1 MPAPAGRRKG
11 TASAASGVS
20 RSGGW
25 VNWTLR
31 KGASYNEE
39 VSEHR
44 RILGLDLGS
53 KRIGLAVSD
62 PLGVTAQGLP
72 TLKRTNRRADL
83 ERLRELVDAY
93 QVERIVLGHPLHL
106 KGYASAR
113 AEEAER
119 FAEWLRRDL
128 KLPVELFDERLT
140 SAEAERL
147 MREAGA
153 SRRAR
158 REAADQIAAQ
168 LILQTYLD
176 RARSLAPVPKLRD
189 SGPSGTEA

>member
-1 MPAPAGRRKG
+1 M
-11 TASAASGVS
+11 S
-20 RSGGW
+20 RQG
-25 VNWTLR
+25 
-31 KGASYNEE
+31 
-39 VSEHR
+39 
-44 RILGLDLGS
+44 RILALDLGS

-83 ERLRELVDAY
+83 VRLRELVDAY
-93 QVERIVLGHPLHL
+93 GVERVVVGHPLHL

-128 KLPVELFDERLT
+128 RLPVELFDERLT
-140 SAEAERL
+140 TVEAERL
-147 MREAGA
+147 LREAGA
-153 SRRAR
+153 SRRQR

-176 RARSLAPVPKLRD
+176 RARALAAPPGEVEP
-189 SGPSGTEA
+189 

>member
-1 MPAPAGRRKG
+1 MPRRGSPFKSPAVSAETAVRWTPRK
-11 TASAASGVS
+11 
-20 RSGGW
+20 RSP
-25 VNWTLR
+25 
-31 KGASYNEE
+31 YNEQ

-44 RILGLDLGS
+44 RILALDLGS

-72 TLKRTNRRADL
+72 TLKRTNRRATM
-83 ERLRELVDAY
+83 ERLRELTDAY
-93 QVERIVLGHPLHL
+93 QVERIVVGHPLHM
-106 KGYASAR
+106 KGYASSR

-128 KLPVELFDERLT
+128 RLTVELFDERLT

-153 SRRAR
+153 SRRER
-158 REAADQIAAQ
+158 REAADKIAAQ

-176 RARSLAPVPKLRD
+176 RARALAPEP
-189 SGPSGTEA
+189 SGPSEADA

>member
-1 MPAPAGRRKG
+1 
-11 TASAASGVS
+11 
-20 RSGGW
+20 
-25 VNWTLR
+25 
-31 KGASYNEE
+31 

-53 KRIGLAVSD
+53 KRIGLAISD
-62 PLGVTAQGLP
+62 PLGLTAQGLP
-72 TLKRTNRRADL
+72 TLKHANRRATM
-83 ERLRELVDAY
+83 ERLRELTDAY
-93 QVERIVLGHPLHL
+93 QVERIVLGHPLHM

-153 SRRAR
+153 SRRER
-158 REAADQIAAQ
+158 REAADRMAAQ
-168 LILQTYLD
+168 LILQAYLD
-176 RARSLAPVPKLRD
+176 RARALDSSALAPEA
-189 SGPSGTEA
+189 SGPSGDDA

>member
-1 MPAPAGRRKG
+1 
-11 TASAASGVS
+11 
-20 RSGGW
+20 
-25 VNWTLR
+25 
-31 KGASYNEE
+31 

-53 KRIGLAVSD
+53 KRIGLAISD
-62 PLGVTAQGLP
+62 PLGLTAQGLP
-72 TLKRTNRRADL
+72 TLKHANRRATM
-83 ERLRELVDAY
+83 ERLRELTDAY
-93 QVERIVLGHPLHL
+93 QVVRIVLGHPLHM

-153 SRRAR
+153 SRRER
-158 REAADQIAAQ
+158 REAADRMAAQ
-168 LILQTYLD
+168 LILQAYLD
-176 RARSLAPVPKLRD
+176 RARALAPEA
-189 SGPSGTEA
+189 SGPSGDDT

>member
-1 MPAPAGRRKG
+1 
-11 TASAASGVS
+11 
-20 RSGGW
+20 
-25 VNWTLR
+25 
-31 KGASYNEE
+31 

-53 KRIGLAVSD
+53 KRIGIAVSD

-83 ERLRELVDAY
+83 ERLRELADAY

-106 KGYASAR
+106 RGYASAR

-128 KLPVELFDERLT
+128 KLEVELFDERLT

-153 SRRAR
+153 SRRER
-158 REAADQIAAQ
+158 RDAADRLAAQ
-168 LILQTYLD
+168 LILQAYLD
-176 RARSLAPVPKLRD
+176 RARAFSPEPPGAGGAE
-189 SGPSGTEA
+189 S

>member
-1 MPAPAGRRKG
+1 MPRRGSPFKSPAVSAE
-11 TASAASGVS
+11 TAL
-20 RSGGW
+20 R
-25 VNWTLR
+25 WTPR
-31 KGASYNEE
+31 KGAPYNEQ

-44 RILGLDLGS
+44 RILALDLGS

-62 PLGVTAQGLP
+62 PLGLTAQGLP
-72 TLKRTNRRADL
+72 TLKRTNRRATM
-83 ERLRELVDAY
+83 ERLRELTDAY
-93 QVERIVLGHPLHL
+93 QVERIVVGHPLHM
-106 KGYASAR
+106 KGYASSR

-128 KLPVELFDERLT
+128 RLTVELFDERLT

-153 SRRAR
+153 SRRER
-158 REAADQIAAQ
+158 REAADKIAAQ

-176 RARSLAPVPKLRD
+176 RARALAPEP
-189 SGPSGTEA
+189 SGPSEADA

>member
-1 MPAPAGRRKG
+1 M
-11 TASAASGVS
+11 SGQ
-20 RSGGW
+20 G
-25 VNWTLR
+25 
-31 KGASYNEE
+31 
-39 VSEHR
+39 
-44 RILGLDLGS
+44 RILALDLGS
-53 KRIGLAVSD
+53 KRVGLAVSD

-72 TLKRTNRRADL
+72 TLKRANRRADIQ
-83 ERLRELVDAY
+83 RLRELVDAY
-93 QVERIVLGHPLHL
+93 QVERIVVGHPLHL

-140 SAEAERL
+140 TVEAERL

-153 SRRAR
+153 SRRQR
-158 REAADQIAAQ
+158 REAADRIAAQ

-176 RARSLAPVPKLRD
+176 RARALAAP
-189 SGPSGTEA
+189 PSGADA